1 MGPGRTPTVHTCSF
15 RGGGRGWLTHETT
28 IHNMVAEQRQI
39 HEHPLTPLLNV
50 RSRFAGCSCVRMMS
64 AGDELNLKWQ
74 DGTVR
79 FQCESGDE
87 DRIAKHDK
95 RIDVIMRY
103 RLISN
108 LTKTIE
114 EKMIR

>member
-1 MGPGRTPTVHTCSF
+1 MVHTCSL
-15 RGGGRGWLTHETT
+15 RGGGRG
-28 IHNMVAEQRQI
+28 RQI

-50 RSRFAGCSCVRMMS
+50 RNRFAGCSCVRMMS

-87 DRIAKHDK
+87 HRIAKPDK
-95 RIDVIMRY
+95 RIDVIMQY
-103 RLISN
+103 KLISN
-108 LTKTIE
+108 LTDSMKE
-114 EKMIR
+114 FGSELR

>member
-1 MGPGRTPTVHTCSF
+1 
-15 RGGGRGWLTHETT
+15 
-28 IHNMVAEQRQI
+28 
-39 HEHPLTPLLNV
+39 
-50 RSRFAGCSCVRMMS
+50 MMS

-87 DRIAKHDK
+87 DRIAKPDK

-103 RLISN
+103 KLISN

-114 EKMIR
+114 EKTIR

>member
-1 MGPGRTPTVHTCSF
+1 
-15 RGGGRGWLTHETT
+15 
-28 IHNMVAEQRQI
+28 MVAEQRQI
-39 HEHPLTPLLNV
+39 HEHPLTPLVNV
-50 RSRFAGCSCVRMMS
+50 RNRFAGCSCVRMMS

-79 FQCESGDE
+79 FFQCESGDE
-87 DRIAKHDK
+87 DRIAKSDK
-95 RIDVIMRY
+95 RIDVIVRY

-114 EKMIR
+114 KTIR